1 MMVSPKEE
9 YAETGPQAI
18 YDALSRLTID
28 EIEERGRAGLAT
40 KKKTKR
46 GQSVALLNIAKGLR
60 KNGMEPKDYMM
71 KLVPIIPTKYRPF
84 AAQGDSLIPGDANVL
99 YKDFFDVKDAY
110 EQEKAMFGEKNS
122 GQSRLDLYDAIR
134 AVSGYGDPV
143 KDKTAQKEV
152 KGFLKKIVGKTSKQ
166 SFFQSKML
174 AKTMDSV
181 GRSTVV
187 VNPELGIDEI
197 EIPTDMAFTMYAPYI
212 QRRLKRMGMKD
223 SDALKHVV
231 DRTPY
236 AKSALEKEL
245 EVRPVI
251 YSRAPAWHKF
261 SINAGTVKLTDGDA
275 IGTNPY
281 VAAGM
286 GMDYD
291 GDTINVH
298 VPSSDEA
305 VKEAYDKL
313 MPSKDPFSDRMEG
326 KIVPLPKQEQIMG
339 LYSASISDDPR
350 TYDFDTEEEAL
361 RAIKQGK
368 VPTTA
373 NINILHGVKRANV
386 WQNEE
391 MKLDILKRHPFKD
404 PKTGKFIH
412 TQKQKQQEIDINPET
427 TQDTES

>member
-1 MMVSPKEE
+1 MMVAPTEQKRN
-9 YAETGPQAI
+9 TGPEAI
-18 YDALSRLTID
+18 YDALSKITIED
-28 EIEERGRAGLAT
+28 IEARGRAGLAT

-46 GQSVALLNIAKGLR
+46 GESVALLNIAKGLR
-60 KNGMEPKDYMM
+60 NNQLSPKDYMM
-71 KLVPIIPTKYRPF
+71 QLVPIVPPKYRPF
-84 AAQGDSLIPGDANVL
+84 SAQGDSLIPGDANVL

-110 EQEKAMFGEKNS
+110 DQEKKMFGDQNM
-122 GQSRLDLYDAIR
+122 GQATLDLYDSIR
-134 AVSGYGDPV
+134 AVTGFGDPV
-143 KDKTAQKEV
+143 KQKTAQKEV

-166 SFFQSKML
+166 SFFQSKMI

-187 VNPELGIDEI
+187 VNPELGIDDI
-197 EIPTDMAFTMYAPYI
+197 ELPTDIAFTMYAPYI
-212 QRRLKRMGMKD
+212 QRRLKRMGMGD
-223 SDALKHVV
+223 ADALRAVK
-231 DRTPY
+231 DQTDY
-236 AKSALEKEL
+236 ARRALEAELKE
-245 EVRPVI
+245 RPVI

-261 SINAGTVKLTDGDA
+261 SINAGNVKLTDGDA

-350 TYDFDTEEEAL
+350 TYDFNTEEEAL
-361 RAIKQGK
+361 DAIKRGQI
-368 VPTTA
+368 PTTA
-373 NINILHGVKRANV
+373 NVNILHGVKRASV

-391 MKLDILKRHPFKD
+391 MKQNIIKRHPFKD
-404 PKTGKFIH
+404 PKTGKFMN
-412 TQKQKQQEIDINPET
+412 TQKQKQQEIDVSET
-427 TQDTES
+427 RQNTES

>member
-1 MMVSPKEE
+1 MVAPTEQKRN
-9 YAETGPQAI
+9 TGPEAI
-18 YDALSRLTID
+18 YDALSKITIED
-28 EIEERGRAGLAT
+28 IEARGRAGLAT

-46 GQSVALLNIAKGLR
+46 GESVALLNIAKGLR
-60 KNGMEPKDYMM
+60 NNQLSPKDYMM
-71 KLVPIIPTKYRPF
+71 QLVPIVPPKYRPF
-84 AAQGDSLIPGDANVL
+84 SAQGDSLIPGDANVL

-110 EQEKAMFGEKNS
+110 DQEKKMFGDQNM
-122 GQSRLDLYDAIR
+122 GQATLDLYDSIR
-134 AVSGYGDPV
+134 AVTGFGDPV
-143 KDKTAQKEV
+143 KQKTAQKEV

-166 SFFQSKML
+166 SFFQSKMI

-187 VNPELGIDEI
+187 VNPELGIDDI
-197 EIPTDMAFTMYAPYI
+197 ELPTDIAFTMYAPYI
-212 QRRLKRMGMKD
+212 QRRLKRMGMGD
-223 SDALKHVV
+223 ADALRAVK
-231 DRTPY
+231 DQTDY
-236 AKSALEKEL
+236 ARRALEAELKE
-245 EVRPVI
+245 RPVI

-261 SINAGTVKLTDGDA
+261 SINAGNVKLTDGDA

-305 VKEAYDKL
+305 VKEAYEKL

-350 TYDFDTEEEAL
+350 TYDFNTEEEAL
-361 RAIKQGK
+361 DAIKRGQI
-368 VPTTA
+368 PTTA
-373 NINILHGVKRANV
+373 NVNILHGVKRASV

-391 MKLDILKRHPFKD
+391 MKQNIIKRHPFKD
-404 PKTGKFIH
+404 PKTGKFMN
-412 TQKQKQQEIDINPET
+412 TQKQKQQEIDVSET
-427 TQDTES
+427 RQNTES

>member
-1 MMVSPKEE
+1 MVAPTEQKRN
-9 YAETGPQAI
+9 TGPEAI
-18 YDALSRLTID
+18 YDALSKITIED
-28 EIEERGRAGLAT
+28 IEARGRAGLAT

-46 GQSVALLNIAKGLR
+46 GESVALLNIAKGLR
-60 KNGMEPKDYMM
+60 NNQLSPKDYMM
-71 KLVPIIPTKYRPF
+71 QLVPIVPPKYRPF
-84 AAQGDSLIPGDANVL
+84 SAQGDSLIPGDANVL

-110 EQEKAMFGEKNS
+110 DQEKKMFGDQNM
-122 GQSRLDLYDAIR
+122 GQATLDLYDSIR
-134 AVSGYGDPV
+134 AVTGFGDPV
-143 KDKTAQKEV
+143 KQKTAQKEV

-166 SFFQSKML
+166 SFFQSKMI

-187 VNPELGIDEI
+187 VNPELGIDDI
-197 EIPTDMAFTMYAPYI
+197 ELPTDIAFTMYAPYI
-212 QRRLKRMGMKD
+212 QRRLKRMGMGD
-223 SDALKHVV
+223 ADALRAVK
-231 DRTPY
+231 DQTDY
-236 AKSALEKEL
+236 ARRALEAELKE
-245 EVRPVI
+245 RPVI

-261 SINAGTVKLTDGDA
+261 SINAGNVKLTDGDA

-305 VKEAYDKL
+305 VKEAYEKL

-350 TYDFDTEEEAL
+350 TYDFNTEEEAL
-361 RAIKQGK
+361 DAIKRGQI
-368 VPTTA
+368 PTTA
-373 NINILHGVKRANV
+373 NVNILHGVKRASV

-391 MKLDILKRHPFKD
+391 MKQNIIKRHPFKD
-404 PKTGKFIH
+404 PKTGKFMN
-412 TQKQKQQEIDINPET
+412 TQKQKQQEIDVSET
-427 TQDTES
+427 IQNTES

>member
-1 MMVSPKEE
+1 MTVAPTEQKRN
-9 YAETGPQAI
+9 TGPEAI
-18 YDALSRLTID
+18 YDALSKITIED
-28 EIEERGRAGLAT
+28 IEARGRAGLAT

-46 GQSVALLNIAKGLR
+46 GESVALLNIAKGLR
-60 KNGMEPKDYMM
+60 NNQLSPKDYMM
-71 KLVPIIPTKYRPF
+71 QLVPIVPPKYRPF
-84 AAQGDSLIPGDANVL
+84 SAQGDSLIPGDANVL

-110 EQEKAMFGEKNS
+110 DQEKKMFGDQNM
-122 GQSRLDLYDAIR
+122 GQATLDLYDSIR
-134 AVSGYGDPV
+134 AVTGFGDPV
-143 KDKTAQKEV
+143 KQKTAQKEV

-166 SFFQSKML
+166 SFFQSKMI

-187 VNPELGIDEI
+187 VNPELGIDDI
-197 EIPTDMAFTMYAPYI
+197 ELPTDIAFTMYAPYI
-212 QRRLKRMGMKD
+212 QRRLKRMGMGD
-223 SDALKHVV
+223 ADALRAVK
-231 DRTPY
+231 DQTDY
-236 AKSALEKEL
+236 ARRALEAELKE
-245 EVRPVI
+245 RPVI

-261 SINAGTVKLTDGDA
+261 SINAGNVKLTDGDA

-305 VKEAYDKL
+305 VKEAYEKL

-350 TYDFDTEEEAL
+350 TYDFNTEEEAL
-361 RAIKQGK
+361 DAIKRGQI
-368 VPTTA
+368 PTTA
-373 NINILHGVKRANV
+373 NVNILHGVKRASV

-391 MKLDILKRHPFKD
+391 MKQNIIKRHPFKD
-404 PKTGKFIH
+404 PKTGKFMN
-412 TQKQKQQEIDINPET
+412 TQKQKQQEIDVSET
-427 TQDTES
+427 RQNTES